1 MIKEVQFSSAGL
13 NALQSVVWW
22 FADPRRIA
30 YHALSRVVRAI
41 CQPIIQIVL
50 GIVAKRLLGLNR
62 NCTAENYTQIMLLRR
77 HVANMLLGQ
86 DTLHKVFAILGP
98 HYEMTS
104 VSLYRLEVLR
114 LLIHCR
120 LSIALWGQK
129 SGNVSIGRGLVLFAR
144 ILSFLRLEMMSCS
157 VLVPRLLRMIV

>member
-1 MIKEVQFSSAGL
+1 MIKEVQFSSVGL
-13 NALQSVVWW
+13 NALQAVVWW

-30 YHALSRVVRAI
+30 YHTFSRVVRAI
-41 CQPIIQIVL
+41 CQPMIQIVL

-62 NCTAENYTQIMLLRR
+62 DCAAEKYTQIMLLRR

-104 VSLYRLEVLR
+104 VSL
-114 LLIHCR
+114 
-120 LSIALWGQK
+120 
-129 SGNVSIGRGLVLFAR
+129 
-144 ILSFLRLEMMSCS
+144 
-157 VLVPRLLRMIV
+157 